1 MDVVIQGRAV
11 KLLTTIFDRKEQNV
25 SIVKTVPQKTEL
37 LPSAVNS
44 PLPRSSPEKQGLDS
58 SLLHDFIDE
67 LYYNGNVFPHCVM
80 VIKNGHVVCECSYAP
95 YSLET
100 MHVTHS
106 LCKSITGIAVC
117 MLIDEG
123 KISLDDSIG
132 KLFES
137 YSSPLNILR
146 PVKTTVRQLLTM
158 SSGVVFNELGVVAD
172 NEWIKSFLESNIRSS
187 TNEFN
192 YNSMNTFMLS
202 ALVKEVTGQ
211 TLEEYL
217 TPRLFEPLGIKQWLW
232 EKSSDGNCKGGWG
245 LYMHLEDLAKI
256 GCLLLQKGVWNG
268 KRLISESMVREM
280 TSINISTPKSA
291 GDYDYGYQIWVG
303 RVGTEA
309 ENSFLFNG
317 MLGQNIVC
325 FPEKNLVVACF
336 AGNNSMFQQNDF
348 FSIVNRTFGKSFRP
362 KTSLPED
369 HEARKRL
376 RAAEMN
382 FSSDRHLPAGRKNFA
397 GKLFSFFG
405 GKARKEKESTV
416 PEEWLYLDGKTFS
429 FLREYTASVSLVP
442 LFIQTIQNNFSDG
455 LTDIVFEFTKD
466 EPRLTFVEGTVSHV
480 IEPGIG
486 HYKNGKIE
494 FHGEVF
500 AISSKAV
507 FTQDEDDRPV
517 MKLDIAFTET
527 ANVRKIKIFLCDEKI
542 FLKFTETP
550 GIDFILEGIEA
561 TIGDIRSNKIID
573 MIFARA
579 DTDYLI
585 YKMKT
590 VFEPEF
596 TGRERK
602 ELHK

>member
-1 MDVVIQGRAV
+1 M
-11 KLLTTIFDRKEQNV
+11 
-25 SIVKTVPQKTEL
+25 
-37 LPSAVNS
+37 
-44 PLPRSSPEKQGLDS
+44 
-58 SLLHDFIDE
+58 
-67 LYYNGNVFPHCVM
+67 
-80 VIKNGHVVCECSYAP
+80 
-95 YSLET
+95 
-100 MHVTHS
+100 
-106 LCKSITGIAVC
+106 
-117 MLIDEG
+117 
-123 KISLDDSIG
+123 
-132 KLFES
+132 
-137 YSSPLNILR
+137 
-146 PVKTTVRQLLTM
+146 
-158 SSGVVFNELGVVAD
+158 
-172 NEWIKSFLESNIRSS
+172 
-187 TNEFN
+187 
-192 YNSMNTFMLS
+192 
-202 ALVKEVTGQ
+202 
-211 TLEEYL
+211 
-217 TPRLFEPLGIKQWLW
+217 
-232 EKSSDGNCKGGWG
+232 
-245 LYMHLEDLAKI
+245 
-256 GCLLLQKGVWNG
+256 
-268 KRLISESMVREM
+268 
-280 TSINISTPKSA
+280 
-291 GDYDYGYQIWVG
+291 
-303 RVGTEA
+303 
-309 ENSFLFNG
+309 
-317 MLGQNIVC
+317 
-325 FPEKNLVVACF
+325 
-336 AGNNSMFQQNDF
+336 
-348 FSIVNRTFGKSFRP
+348 
-362 KTSLPED
+362 
-369 HEARKRL
+369 
-376 RAAEMN
+376 
-382 FSSDRHLPAGRKNFA
+382 
-397 GKLFSFFG
+397 
-405 GKARKEKESTV
+405 
-416 PEEWLYLDGKTFS
+416 
-429 FLREYTASVSLVP
+429 REYTASVSLVP